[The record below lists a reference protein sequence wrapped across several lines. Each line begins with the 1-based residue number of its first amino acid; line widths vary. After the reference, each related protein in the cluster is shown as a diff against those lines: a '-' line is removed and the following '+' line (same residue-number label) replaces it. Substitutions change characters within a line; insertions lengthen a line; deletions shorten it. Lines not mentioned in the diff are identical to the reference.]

1 MQHVMNG
8 AILRPTIANASD
20 MVSTNYSLAS
30 AAPLSP
36 LVPSI
41 QSILRGAGV
50 TRHAIDVA
58 DPPTVRAFKILLGST
73 LPAIFSAVSSIVIS
87 F

>member
-41 QSILRGAGV
+41 QSILRGAGA
-50 TRHAIDVA
+50 TRHAISMSQIRQLCA
-58 DPPTVRAFKILLGST
+58 RLEYYSDPHCPRYFQLCPALL
-73 LPAIFSAVSSIVIS
+73 
-87 F
+87 